1 MNQFI
6 SIDPGNKKCGLLL
19 ADIKSGKVIQAG
31 ISSPDKFS
39 DLVSLWNKDYKI
51 SNEKEYLNVFKNGQS
66 VKFGKCKID
75 GEMNRARSP
84 PTDAA
89 DLSRGCNL
97 NKGEL
102 SI

>member
-1 MNQFI
+1 MLHRF
-6 SIDPGNKKCGLLL
+6 
-19 ADIKSGKVIQAG
+19 VI
-31 ISSPDKFS
+31 
-39 DLVSLWNKDYKI
+39 N
-51 SNEKEYLNVFKNGQS
+51 SNTRLRDVKQIVIKNGQIL
-66 VKFGKCKID
+66 KFDKCEIN

-97 NKGEL
+97 NKGNG

>member
-1 MNQFI
+1 MNSNTILRNVKQI
-6 SIDPGNKKCGLLL
+6 VIKKR
-19 ADIKSGKVIQAG
+19 QA
-31 ISSPDKFS
+31 
-39 DLVSLWNKDYKI
+39 
-51 SNEKEYLNVFKNGQS
+51 
-66 VKFGKCKID
+66 VKFYKCEIN

-97 NKGEL
+97 NKGGL

>member
-1 MNQFI
+1 MN
-6 SIDPGNKKCGLLL
+6 SNTLLRSVKQIV
-19 ADIKSGKVIQAG
+19 IK
-31 ISSPDKFS
+31 
-39 DLVSLWNKDYKI
+39 
-51 SNEKEYLNVFKNGQS
+51 NEES
-66 VKFGKCKID
+66 VKFYKYEIN

-97 NKGEL
+97 NKGRA